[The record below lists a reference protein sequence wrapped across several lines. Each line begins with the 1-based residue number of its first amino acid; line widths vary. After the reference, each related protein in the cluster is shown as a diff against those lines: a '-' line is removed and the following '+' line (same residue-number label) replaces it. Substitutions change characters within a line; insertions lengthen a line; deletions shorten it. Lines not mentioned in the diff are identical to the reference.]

1 LWIRQAY
8 LTIPLP
14 YHSMAYDIK
23 SVFYLDTS
31 LALVNGA
38 GGGASTQLDLSAYID
53 PIARGRSKG
62 TGLAVYKTHFSV
74 DDASS
79 NDPAGVNTTE
89 TGLFRVAVMAGLG
102 SGEAAVSA
110 VSFANNTLNAANDLC
125 IAGFDWFGADAFGTS
140 VYSASPSMSPQKWME
155 PSEKVPYII
164 VRDNVCLVAEVGAN
178 LSSALNVSMRLEC
191 AQISLD
197 QATLNQLLR
206 TQTV

>member
-1 LWIRQAY
+1 
-8 LTIPLP
+8 
-14 YHSMAYDIK
+14 MAYTIK
-23 SVFYLDTS
+23 DVFYLDTE

-62 TGLAVYKTHFSV
+62 TGLAVYKVHYSV
-74 DDASS
+74 DDGSS
-79 NDPAGVNTTE
+79 NDPPGVNTTE
-89 TGLFRVAVMAGLG
+89 TGMFRCATIAGLG

-110 VSFANNTLNAANDLC
+110 VSFANNTLNPANDLA
-125 IAGFDWFGADAFGTS
+125 IAGFDWYGADAFGTS
-140 VYSASPSMSPQKWME
+140 VYSGSPSLAPEKWLE
-155 PSEKVPYII
+155 PSEKVPYVI
-164 VRDNVCLVAEVGAN
+164 VRDNVCLVAEVAAN
-178 LSSALNVSMRLEC
+178 LSTALVVSMRLEC